1 MLTLDRA
8 ALDAAN
14 QDAPEWLRLIRSRG
28 FELFESMGMPSQDE
42 EAWRYVELEF
52 TLDDFEIPSAPGAAL
67 ASQNPIG
74 DALGATSGRAQ
85 IIDGFTVAAD
95 NTVGRNAVF
104 SSLADA
110 ISSSPDVVEKAFGKG
125 VNPDLDKFAAA
136 HHAFQRDGVF
146 LFIPDGTRIGQPFY
160 VDVQATT
167 PGVSL
172 PRITVVVGSDA
183 QASLVVHYRSPDE
196 GRFLTVPQAEVVV
209 GDASNFAMT
218 TVQEWGRD
226 TSAVAQQSLVAGRD
240 STLKFAEVGI
250 GGALSRVHLT
260 MKLAGRGGVGD
271 VVGVYFGDRDQIL
284 DYRYFMNHAAPNTNS
299 DMFLKGA
306 VEDDASS
313 VFTGLIRIEE
323 EAQQTNAFQTNRNLV
338 LSEGA
343 QANSVPNLE
352 ILANDVRCGH
362 GSTMGPLD
370 EEQRYYLMSRGLDE
384 VRADRLQVR
393 GFFEEAITRLP
404 EQSLA
409 APVREHVNAKYVAA
423 QEEGRL

>member
-240 STLKFAEVGI
+240 ST
-250 GGALSRVHLT
+250 
-260 MKLAGRGGVGD
+260 
-271 VVGVYFGDRDQIL
+271 
-284 DYRYFMNHAAPNTNS
+284 
-299 DMFLKGA
+299 
-306 VEDDASS
+306 
-313 VFTGLIRIEE
+313 
-323 EAQQTNAFQTNRNLV
+323 
-338 LSEGA
+338 
-343 QANSVPNLE
+343 
-352 ILANDVRCGH
+352 
-362 GSTMGPLD
+362 
-370 EEQRYYLMSRGLDE
+370 
-384 VRADRLQVR
+384 
-393 GFFEEAITRLP
+393 
-404 EQSLA
+404 
-409 APVREHVNAKYVAA
+409 
-423 QEEGRL
+423 